1 MGSLTA
7 GLAARLRGRPEP
19 GPPAPFVVGV
29 GRSGTTL
36 LRLMLDSHPELAI
49 PPETGFVPDL
59 IRACGRRG
67 TGAGEIMD
75 LLRGQRSWGDFDLD
89 EAELERRLGASPRL
103 GAGTALRAIYGL
115 YAEGQGKPRWGD
127 KTPAYVKRM
136 PMIERALPEARFV
149 HVIRDGR
156 DVALSR
162 ARRAMREPAPPERAA
177 ETWRKRILRAREQA
191 KRLDHYMEVR
201 YEDLVT
207 DTEATLRRVAGA
219 VELDWDPA
227 MLRYYER
234 ASERLAEISRDL
246 PAKGTKA
253 ERPGAERAAAH
264 ALAKEPP
271 KSDRIAAWR
280 ERMSDPDRAA
290 YEAVAGDL
298 LAELGYDVGAP
309 AGSRS

>member
-1 MGSLTA
+1 M
-7 GLAARLRGRPEP
+7 
-19 GPPAPFVVGV
+19 VGV

-49 PPETGFVPDL
+49 PPETGFVPDVV
-59 IRACGRRG
+59 RACGRRG
-67 TGAGEIMD
+67 ATPAGLIE
-75 LLRGQRSWGDFDLD
+75 LLREQRSWGDFDLD
-89 EAELERRLGASPRL
+89 EAELRRRFEAAPRL
-103 GAGTALRAIYGL
+103 DAGTAMRTLYGL
-115 YAEGQGKPRWGD
+115 YAEGQDKTRWGD

-162 ARRAMREPAPPERAA
+162 ARRALRQPAPPERAA
-177 ETWRKRILRAREQA
+177 ETWRKRIVRARRQA

-207 DTEATLRRVAGA
+207 DTEATLRKVAGA
-219 VELDWDPA
+219 IELDWDPA

-234 ASERLAEISRDL
+234 APERLAEISRDL
-246 PAKGTKA
+246 PASGTKA
-253 ERPGAERAAAH
+253 ERSGAERAAAH

-271 KSDRIAAWR
+271 KPERIAAWR
-280 ERMSDPDRAA
+280 EQMGDDDRAA
-290 YEAVAGDL
+290 FEAVAGDL
-298 LAELGYDVGAP
+298 LAELGYEVGGGQTP
-309 AGSRS
+309 PWDER